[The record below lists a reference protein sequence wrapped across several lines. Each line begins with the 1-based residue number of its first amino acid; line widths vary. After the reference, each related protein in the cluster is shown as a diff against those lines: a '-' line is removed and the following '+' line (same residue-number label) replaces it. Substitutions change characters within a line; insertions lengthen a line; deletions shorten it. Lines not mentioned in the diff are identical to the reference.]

1 MPASTSQALESA
13 LRRMGDRWS
22 VLIIDA
28 LLAGPLRFSELAD
41 TVPGIATN
49 VLSQR
54 LKQLEAA
61 SMVVAMPYRERPLR
75 YQYALTEAGRGLAD
89 PLRLLAQWGIEQ
101 SPGGSGAPEPIEHAA
116 CGTALQVR
124 WFCPTCA
131 RLVDGDE
138 EVWEV

>member
-1 MPASTSQALESA
+1 MPASTSRALEVA

-22 VLIIDA
+22 LLVIDA
-28 LLAGPLRFSELAD
+28 LLSRPQRFSELAD
-41 TVPGIATN
+41 AVPGIATN

-61 SMVVAMPYRERPLR
+61 SMVVAIPYTERPVR
-75 YQYALTEAGRGLAD
+75 YQYTLTEAGRGLAD
-89 PLRLLAQWGIEQ
+89 PLRLLAQWGSEQ
-101 SPGGSGAPEPIEHAA
+101 ASGTSILPEPIEHAA
-116 CGTALQVR
+116 CGTPLQVR

-131 RLVDGDE
+131 QLVDGDD

>member
-1 MPASTSQALESA
+1 MSASTSRALEAA

-22 VLIIDA
+22 LLVVDA
-28 LLAGPLRFSELAD
+28 LLTGPLRFSELAD
-41 TVPGIATN
+41 AVPGIATN

-61 SMVVAMPYRERPLR
+61 SMVVATPYTERPVR
-75 YQYALTEAGRGLAD
+75 YQYALTESGRGLAD
-89 PLRLLAQWGIEQ
+89 PLRLLAQWGSEQ
-101 SPGGSGAPEPIEHAA
+101 ASGTSGLPDPIEHSA

-131 RLVDGDE
+131 RLVDSDE